1 MKVFQSNG
9 TQYITSLIEAGVADG
24 SRTARITGNWIIESE
39 IRIPGN
45 FTLILDGCH
54 LKMADGCYSNLFVN
68 EHHDTAIGRTL
79 AGTDR
84 NITVLGR
91 NGAIIDGGTY
101 NGLSEKNHSRDG
113 MPPIWKNNLLL
124 FTNVD
129 GFEIGGFACHNQ
141 RWWALNFLFCCN
153 GHLHDLDFQACDIGI
168 NGDGEVYHGLKREKY
183 GEVLV
188 KNADGIDL
196 RQGCHDILVENITGF
211 TEDDTI
217 ALTGL
222 YGGLEK
228 AFSVAGA
235 STDICRV
242 TIRNVCAAA
251 FCTIVRLLNQS
262 GVKLYDI
269 LVDGV
274 WDMAEQC
281 DKLDHG
287 LYALRVGDKHLY
299 GTRHSTP
306 EETRNI
312 TIRNVRGGGDYVL
325 VLAGAVEALIT
336 ENITAA
342 GGTTVLWDRRNEA

>member
-1 MKVFQSNG
+1 MRVFQSNG
-9 TQYITSLIEAGVADG
+9 TQYIKDLIEAGVADG
-24 SRTARITGNWIIESE
+24 SRIAQITGNWIIDSE

-68 EHHDTAIGRTL
+68 EHHDTTIGRTF

-84 NITVLGR
+84 NITILGR
-91 NGAIIDGGTY
+91 NGAILDGGTY

-124 FTNVD
+124 FTNVE
-129 GFEIGGFACHNQ
+129 GFEIGGFSCHNQ
-141 RWWALNFLFCCN
+141 RWWALNFVFCGN

-168 NGDGEVYHGLKREKY
+168 NADGEVYHGLQREK
-183 GEVLV
+183 GEEVLV

-196 RQGCHDILVENITGF
+196 RQGCHDILIENITGF
-211 TEDDTI
+211 TQDDTV

-222 YGGLEK
+222 YGRLEK
-228 AFSVAGA
+228 AFSVEGVP
-235 STDICRV
+235 TDICRV
-242 TIRNVCAAA
+242 TIRNVRSAS
-251 FCTIVRLLNQS
+251 FCTNVRLLNQG

-274 WDMAEQC
+274 YDMLEHC
-281 DKLDHG
+281 DKMDHG
-287 LYALRVGDKHLY
+287 LYAVRVGDKRLY
-299 GTRHSTP
+299 GSRHSTE
-306 EETRNI
+306 EETYNI

-325 VLAGAVEALIT
+325 VLAGAIRNLVT
-336 ENITAA
+336 ENITAI
-342 GGTTVLWDRRNEA
+342 GDTPILRDRRNEA